1 MGEQPPTE
9 PPVRSEGGDGRRSLL
24 LVFTGDGKGKSSAAF
39 GTVIR
44 AVAAGWPVAVVQ
56 FLKSG
61 KWQVGEEKIAKQVGV
76 EWYAAGDGFTWD
88 STDLDETRA
97 KAVAAWHFAGQLIAA
112 GHHRLVV
119 LDEATYAMT
128 WDWIDTAEVVD
139 ALRTRPDTVNVVVT
153 GRDAPDAVVDA
164 ADTVTEM
171 VKRKHAYDA
180 GVMARRGLDY

>member
-1 MGEQPPTE
+1 MAEQPPAE
-9 PPVRSEGGDGRRSLL
+9 APARPPGGDGRRALL

-39 GTVIR
+39 GTVMR

-61 KWQVGEEKIAKQVGV
+61 KWQVGEERIARQVGA
-76 EWYAAGDGFTWD
+76 EWFVAGDGFTWD
-88 STDLDETRA
+88 STDMDETRA
-97 KAVAAWHFAGQLIAA
+97 KALAAWEFARDLVASGR
-112 GHHRLVV
+112 HRLIV

-128 WDWIDTAEVVD
+128 WGWIDTAEVVA
-139 ALRTRPDTVNVVVT
+139 ALTARPDEVNVVVT
-153 GRDAPDAVVDA
+153 GRDAPEALVDV

>member
-1 MGEQPPTE
+1 
-9 PPVRSEGGDGRRSLL
+9 LL

-39 GTVIR
+39 GTVMR

-61 KWQVGEEKIAKQVGV
+61 KWQVGEERVAKQMGV

-97 KAVAAWHFAGQLIAA
+97 KAVAAWDVACGVIAE
-112 GHHRLVV
+112 GRHQLVV

-128 WDWIDTAEVVD
+128 WEWIDTDEVVD
-139 ALRTRPDTVNVVVT
+139 ALRARPEHVNVVLT
-153 GRDAPDAVVDA
+153 GRDAPDALMDA